1 MQLCT
6 YLPRSISRCSFFY
19 GPAPSSLSR
28 LGITTTAPST
38 QEGLVSDWESYNG
51 QHLPRGMKLIM
62 PSSVHYRA
70 KQSSS
75 TGWEI
80 DRGHCHCPRLGMAS
94 LWLSVRYQELRT
106 SVYRTSEGRRWYL
119 WKHSL
124 TSWRKARMG
133 KKRNMRTSR
142 RSQIP
147 EKGRSWRERC
157 IEIPFGTIDE
167 TKTKQPNGIG
177 MLDRERIKEKKQRKW
192 KVDRY

>member
-28 LGITTTAPST
+28 LGITTTPPST

-133 KKRNMRTSR
+133 KKEIWEPRGEARFR
-142 RSQIP
+142 R
-147 EKGRSWRERC
+147 RA
-157 IEIPFGTIDE
+157 D
-167 TKTKQPNGIG
+167 
-177 MLDRERIKEKKQRKW
+177 LDVNDALKFRLELLTRLRPSSPMGS
-192 KVDRY
+192 VC

>member
-94 LWLSVRYQELRT
+94 LWLSVRYQEWHHG
-106 SVYRTSEGRRWYL
+106 ERREW
-119 WKHSL
+119 
-124 TSWRKARMG
+124 
-133 KKRNMRTSR
+133 
-142 RSQIP
+142 
-147 EKGRSWRERC
+147 
-157 IEIPFGTIDE
+157 
-167 TKTKQPNGIG
+167 
-177 MLDRERIKEKKQRKW
+177 EKKKYENLEAKPDSGEGPILTWTMHWNSVWNYWR
-192 KVDRY
+192 D